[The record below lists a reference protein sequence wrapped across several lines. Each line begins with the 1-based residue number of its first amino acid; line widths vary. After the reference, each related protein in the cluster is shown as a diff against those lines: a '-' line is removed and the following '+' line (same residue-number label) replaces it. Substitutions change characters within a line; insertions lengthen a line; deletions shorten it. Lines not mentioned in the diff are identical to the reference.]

1 MSEYLQ
7 SEKPAIELLKQLG
20 YEYLDAK
27 GEMYEVI
34 LQERLEASLKRINPW
49 LSGNNLQIVLR
60 KILGVNGSSLMEIN
74 SEIHQLITKADALSL
89 KPNPDEHPIPV
100 KFIDYE
106 NIENNDFLVVNQMKF
121 KGSRANSIPD
131 IVIFVNGLPLVVIE
145 AKNQTVDISDIPDL
159 QYYEENSPK
168 LFHYN
173 QIMSAINRINALYG
187 TISSPMQFYSKF
199 NEEPSE
205 ELKKLLSREVTPQDV
220 MIFNLF
226 RKEAFLD
233 IIKYFVIFEVV
244 EGKII
249 KKLPRYQQLRA
260 VNKIVHRLKTE
271 NQGGVVWH
279 TQGSGKSITMIYLA
293 TKLRATTSGFDNP
306 TILVVTDRKDLD
318 NQIAST
324 FRRTGFPN
332 PIQANSIAHLKGLLK
347 DSYGKTLTTTIQKF
361 QEKAEEKKD
370 KVNCEAREGALGQ
383 VEILSDKE
391 NIFVLIDEAH
401 RSQYG
406 LTASY
411 MRQSLPNAKFI
422 AFTGTP
428 IDKESKSTLREF
440 YGGDYIDKY
449 TIKQSVADGNTL
461 PVLYESGLPELFIET
476 EQMDEVFGKVF
487 EGVSDVKL
495 GYLKNR
501 ATSLDSILL
510 AERRVNE
517 VAKHI
522 IKHFTNKIYPDGF
535 KAMIVCHN
543 RKQVI
548 AYKKAFKS
556 LKEQGLNPYES
567 KAVMSFDTKKDPQ
580 EFYDLATP
588 EADVKATIEDFKL
601 PFGNEAD
608 KTKGGK
614 KQFDNTAF
622 LIVSD
627 MLLTGYDAPIL
638 QTLYLDKVLKEHNLL
653 QAIARVNRT
662 RKGKSAGYVV
672 DYVGITKHLVEAL
685 EIFSGDLDPN
695 DVMTDIEGEK
705 TTLENNHTK
714 LANYFKKCKYDRV
727 EQRDD
732 FMLKAV
738 EFLKPQDIKDGFKKI
753 LADFNRS
760 MNIVLPD
767 PFASKFDYDFRLFNE
782 LKLMVR
788 DEKEKITRED
798 SRKLQMII
806 DEHLRASGI
815 EYLLEAPIDISDYQ
829 KFKQELTKKGK
840 HNPLDKAKSII
851 KANEEKNPLL
861 ALELSELLQ
870 KILLERKGDRKQAI
884 LDLFTQMEEVI
895 ERHKHK
901 HLSVGLESEKQLLVY
916 NIVEA
921 LTDTPTE
928 FTLALY
934 ALLAPYLREKAILTQ
949 SGAQKDM
956 RNAIKPLLKEHHLER
971 SLSKEIVQKL
981 VENAS

>member
-1 MSEYLQ
+1 MSEL
-7 SEKPAIELLKQLG
+7 SESELPAIALLKQLG
-20 YEYLDAK
+20 YDYFDAK
-27 GEMYEVI
+27 KEMFEVV
-34 LQERLEASLKRINPW
+34 LHERLTASLMRINPW
-49 LSGNNLQIVLR
+49 LNGNALQKVMR
-60 KILGVNGSSLMEIN
+60 KIEAVNGSSLMEIN
-74 SEIHQLITKADALSL
+74 ADIHQLITKADAYSL
-89 KPNPDEHPIPV
+89 KPTPDAHPIPV
-100 KFIDYE
+100 KFIDFE
-106 NIENNDFLVVNQMKF
+106 NIDNNDFLVVNQMKF
-121 KGSRANSIPD
+121 KGARQNSIPD
-131 IVIFVNGLPLVVIE
+131 LVIFVNGLPLVVIE
-145 AKNQTVDISDIPDL
+145 AKNQTVDISDLSDL
-159 QYYEENSPK
+159 SYYETNSPK

-173 QIMSAINRINALYG
+173 QIMSGINRVNALYG
-187 TISSPMQFYSKF
+187 TIGSPMQFYSKF
-199 NEEPSE
+199 NEAPTQT
-205 ELKKLLSREVTPQDV
+205 LIDLIDREVTPQDV

-226 RKEAFLD
+226 QKEVFLD

-244 EGKII
+244 EGKTI

-260 VNKIVHRLKTE
+260 VNKIVHRLKTK

-293 TKLRATTSGFDNP
+293 SKLRASTTGFDNP

-318 NQIAST
+318 AQIAST

-332 PIQANSIAHLKGLLK
+332 PIQTNSIAHLKSLLR
-347 DSYGKTLTTTIQKF
+347 DDYGKTLTTTIQKF
-361 QEKAEEKKD
+361 QEKAEEKK
-370 KVNCEAREGALGQ
+370 Q

-411 MRQSLPNAKFI
+411 MRKSLPNAKFI

-428 IDKESKSTLREF
+428 IDKENKSTLKEF

-461 PVLYESGLPELFIET
+461 PILYESGLPELFIEQ
-476 EQMDEVFGKVF
+476 EQMDEVFGSVF

-495 GYLKNR
+495 GYLKNQ
-501 ATSLDSILL
+501 ATSLDVILL

-517 VAKHI
+517 VVKHI
-522 IKHFTNKIYPDGF
+522 IKHYSNKSYQDGF

-548 AYKKAFKS
+548 AYKKAFDI

-580 EFYDLATP
+580 EYYELATP
-588 EADVKATIEDFKL
+588 EVDVKQTIENFKL
-601 PFGNEAD
+601 PFGNKMD
-608 KTKGGK
+608 KTPGGRR
-614 KQFDNTAF
+614 QFDNTAF

-638 QTLYLDKVLKEHNLL
+638 QTLYLDKVLREHNLL

-685 EIFSGDLDPN
+685 EIFSGDLEPA

-705 TTLENNHTK
+705 TTLENNHTR
-714 LANYFKKCKYDRV
+714 LVNYFKKCKYDRK
-727 EQRDD
+727 EQRYD
-732 FMLKAV
+732 FILKSV

-760 MNIVLPD
+760 MNIVLPA
-767 PFASKFDYDFRLFNE
+767 PFASKYDYDFKLFNE

-788 DEKEKITRED
+788 DAKEKITRED
-798 SRKLQMII
+798 SRKLQSII

-815 EYLLEAPIDISDYQ
+815 EYLLGEPIDISDYQ
-829 KFKQELTKKGK
+829 KFKIELTKKGQ
-840 HNPLDKAKSII
+840 HSPLDKAKAII
-851 KANEEKNPLL
+851 KANKDDNPHL
-861 ALELSELLQ
+861 ALELSELLK

-884 LDLFTQMEEVI
+884 QDLFTQMEEII

-901 HLSVGLESEKQLLVY
+901 HLTVGLEDEKQLLVY
-916 NIVEA
+916 NIVEKQTETA
-921 LTDTPTE
+921 KE
-928 FTLALY
+928 FTLAVY
-934 ALLAPYLREKAILTQ
+934 EDLAPYLIEKAILMQ

-956 RNAIKPLLKEHHLER
+956 RNAIKPLLKKHNLDR
-971 SLSKEIVQKL
+971 NLSKEIVQKL
-981 VENAS
+981 VDEA